1 MDLDLKKFKTAQARA
16 CLSVNEL
23 AEKSGLK
30 RPTVSK
36 IINGVA
42 KPSIKSVGLLAKALN
57 VDVTEII
64 AD

>member
-1 MDLDLKKFKTAQARA
+1 MKLNLKKLKILQAKA

-30 RPTVSK
+30 RSTVSK
-36 IINGVA
+36 IINGVTT
-42 KPSIKSVGLLAKALN
+42 PSIKSVGLLARALN

-64 AD
+64 AE

>member
-1 MDLDLKKFKTAQARA
+1 MNLDLKKLKTAQARA

-30 RPTVSK
+30 RSTVSK
-36 IINGVA
+36 ITNGVTT
-42 KPSIKSVGLLAKALN
+42 PSIKSVGLLAKALN

-64 AD
+64 KG